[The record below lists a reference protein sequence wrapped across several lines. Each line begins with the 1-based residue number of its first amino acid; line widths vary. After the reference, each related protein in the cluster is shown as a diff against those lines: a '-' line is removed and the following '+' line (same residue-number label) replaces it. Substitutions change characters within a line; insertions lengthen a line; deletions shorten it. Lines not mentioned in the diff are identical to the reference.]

1 MGQAFAGL
9 LLLPGE
15 EGPGLAAVLETVAAD
30 VKLLTGAEELG
41 SWNVD
46 DCNVTAAG
54 KGKFK
59 VVLGG
64 EMVLF
69 TPDTPIQFAEAM
81 TIPPE
86 PEPKSNPLG
95 ARIEAQNPGKK
106 KTNAEPAR
114 MEPLKSVGKD
124 EVLGRT
130 LMFLIMVVSSVLIL
144 TLLVLTSAI

>member
-1 MGQAFAGL
+1 MDQAFAGM

-54 KGKFK
+54 KGRFK

-64 EMVLF
+64 EMVMF

-86 PEPKSNPLG
+86 PEPKSIPLA
-95 ARIEAQNPGKK
+95 ARIEAQSPGKK
-106 KTNAEPAR
+106 KTKAEPAKI
-114 MEPLKSVGKD
+114 EPLKSIAKD

-130 LMFLIMVVSSVLIL
+130 LMFLILAVSSALIV